1 VIITGHA
8 TNVRLL
14 ASILLLALTWLSR
27 PAPAD
32 PAAIDTTRLYGTW
45 LAQESHPEQ
54 GKIET
59 VFTIFE
65 DRTFSGTMTVNGEVV
80 WTYGGTWTLENSR
93 MTWHY
98 SRSSLALLDVHR
110 QETDEILSVTDETLT
125 YRSLNR
131 DSVSTLRRLDP

>member
-1 VIITGHA
+1 VLITGCA
-8 TNVRLL
+8 TDVRLL
-14 ASILLLALTWLSR
+14 AGILLLALTLLSR

-32 PAAIDTTRLYGTW
+32 TAAIDTSRLYGTW
-45 LAQESHPEQ
+45 LAQESHPER

-59 VFTIFE
+59 VFTILG
-65 DRTFSGTMTVNGEVV
+65 DRTFSGSMTVNGEVV
-80 WTYGGTWTLENSR
+80 WTYGGTWMLEDSR

-110 QETDEILSVTDETLT
+110 RETDEILSVTDETLT
-125 YRSLNR
+125 YRSRNR

>member
-1 VIITGHA
+1 MITGRA
-8 TNVRLL
+8 TNVRLI
-14 ASILLLALTWLSR
+14 ASILLLAVTWLSR
-27 PAPAD
+27 PALAD

-65 DRTFSGTMTVNGEVV
+65 DRTFSGNMTVNGEVV
-80 WTYGGTWTLENSR
+80 WTYGGTWTLEDSR
-93 MTWHY
+93 ITWHY